1 MPSLGVRG
9 EHWAPSDRP
18 PGLCVLRVPAS
29 GRSERSRTRLNT
41 RACLPRQGILVLL
54 FQECVIRLA
63 GMSVT
68 WAVREAFVGGVSC
81 VYTLTCEQSL
91 DLSHQMSAL
100 RTSLALRQTSG
111 TS

>member
-1 MPSLGVRG
+1 MGTL
-9 EHWAPSDRP
+9 SDCP
-18 PGLCVLRVPAS
+18 PGLRVLRVPAG
-29 GRSERSRTRLNT
+29 GRSERSRTRLDT
-41 RACLPRQGILVLL
+41 RACLPRQEILVLL
-54 FQECVIRLA
+54 FQECVIQLA

-81 VYTLTCEQSL
+81 VHTLTCEQSL

-100 RTSLALRQTSG
+100 CTSLALRQTSG